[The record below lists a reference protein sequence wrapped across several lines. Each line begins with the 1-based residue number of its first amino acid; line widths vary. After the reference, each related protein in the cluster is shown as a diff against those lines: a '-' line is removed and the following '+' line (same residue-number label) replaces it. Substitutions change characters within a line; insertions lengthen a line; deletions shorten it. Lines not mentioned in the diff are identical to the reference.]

1 MRLFVKILELFD
13 AMLKAM
19 AACELFGLLLGLCM
33 FAIAAGVFLR
43 IRHAAA

>member
-1 MRLFVKILELFD
+1 MRLFVRILGLFD
-13 AMLKAM
+13 AVIKAM
-19 AACELFGLLLGLCM
+19 AAYELFGLLLGLCM